1 MTVGSLP
8 GNAWGLYEMHGNVY
22 EWVQDWYGDY
32 PINAVTDPTGA
43 RSGSR
48 RVSRGGSWLYGF
60 AQYCRSAFRYR
71 GEPGLRGINLGF
83 RLARAP

>member
-8 GNAWGLYEMHGNVY
+8 GNAWGLHEMHGNVW

-32 PINAVTDPTGA
+32 PSNAVTDPTGA

-48 RVSRGGSWLYGF
+48 RVRRGGSWGSS
-60 AQYCRSAFRYR
+60 AQFCRSANRFRN
-71 GEPGLRGINLGF
+71 EPGFRLHDLGF
-83 RLARAP
+83 RLARPL